1 MAVLAELK
9 RERLEGSTG
18 TAEKTIAVVADPVF
32 SASDERCCTRTR
44 RSASGGNN
52 TLSPPVSKQANLA
65 LQALKKSR
73 TMDQESSIVDRRG
86 RIVRLAFAGREAT
99 EILKLVSPEEQLE
112 ATGFDA
118 NLALITNGTG
128 LSTYKIIHFAT
139 HGWLN
144 PDHPELSGILLSMVD
159 EQGRPRNGVLQMHQ
173 IFDLRLPA
181 ELVVISAC
189 ETAIGKK
196 IRGEGLNGLSR
207 GFMYA
212 GARRVIASL
221 WKVNDGSTSELMN
234 YFYGGLKLRDGVNFT
249 QTRPAAALRAAQLKM
264 MEKPLWR
271 HPYYWAAFIIQGDTG

>member
-1 MAVLAELK
+1 
-9 RERLEGSTG
+9 
-18 TAEKTIAVVADPVF
+18 
-32 SASDERCCTRTR
+32 
-44 RSASGGNN
+44 
-52 TLSPPVSKQANLA
+52 
-65 LQALKKSR
+65 
-73 TMDQESSIVDRRG
+73 MDQETGIVDRRG
-86 RIVRLAFAGREAT
+86 RIVRLAFSGREAA
-99 EILKLVSPEEQLE
+99 EIFKLVSPEEQLQ

-118 NLALITNGTG
+118 NLALLTNGTG
-128 LSTYKIIHFAT
+128 LSSFKIVHFAT
-139 HGWLN
+139 HGWLD
-144 PDHPELSGILLSMVD
+144 PDYPELSGILLSMVD
-159 EQGRPRNGVLQMHQ
+159 EQGKSRNGILQMHQ

-196 IRGEGLNGLSR
+196 IKGEGLNGLSR

-234 YFYGGLKLRDGVNFT
+234 YFYGGLKLRDGVNFS